1 MKLIRNMKKKAQV
14 CECGFHVCEHPLDL
28 FKNYVPNQSN
38 FCEVEQFDEILK
50 EEYYSKLHSLKLKLK
65 QKLV

>member
-1 MKLIRNMKKKAQV
+1 MWFSCV
-14 CECGFHVCEHPLDL
+14 CEYPLDL
-28 FKNYVPNQSN
+28 FKYYVPNQSN

-50 EEYYSKLHSLKLKLK
+50 EEHYSKLHSLKLKLK